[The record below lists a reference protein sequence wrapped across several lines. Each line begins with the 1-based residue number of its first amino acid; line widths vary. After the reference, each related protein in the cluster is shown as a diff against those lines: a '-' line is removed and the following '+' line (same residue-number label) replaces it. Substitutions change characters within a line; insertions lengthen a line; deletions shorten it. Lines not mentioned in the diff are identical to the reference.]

1 MKFALQLLILLLS
14 LPVAASAQTTFTA
27 HVRKQGA
34 GDGKV
39 VIVQDAQI
47 DKVVNNGGQAK
58 PAAKPAA
65 KPVAKDTPKKPA
77 TPPNSKSTTPE
88 HKNAAHEKAT
98 SEAAQHRH
106 PVEHADTTDEPA
118 ATHIVRQRYR
128 AQGYRIQIFTGSN
141 SHQDKMQ
148 AYAIGKKCQKRFP
161 MLSVYPRFVNPRWI
175 CRVGDFRTYADAQEY
190 VNKIKAARIS
200 REVRIVKCEVLLAR

>member
-58 PAAKPAA
+58 PA
-65 KPVAKDTPKKPA
+65 TKPA
-77 TPPNSKSTTPE
+77 TPPNSKSTAPE

-98 SEAAQHRH
+98 AEAAQHRH
-106 PVEHADTTDEPA
+106 PIEHADTTDEPA

-128 AQGYRIQIFTGSN
+128 AQGYRIQIYTGSN

-148 AYAIGKKCQKRFP
+148 AYAIGAKCQKRFP